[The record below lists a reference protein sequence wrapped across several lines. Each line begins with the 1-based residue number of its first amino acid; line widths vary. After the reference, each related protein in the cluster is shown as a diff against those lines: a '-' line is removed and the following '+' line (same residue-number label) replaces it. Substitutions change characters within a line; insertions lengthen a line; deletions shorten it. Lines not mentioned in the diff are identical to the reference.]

1 MFNTTYKLQ
10 RKKTFFEEQTVQGI
24 MGNATTRT
32 KNIIYEL

>member
-1 MFNTTYKLQ
+1 MFNTTNKLQ
-10 RKKTFFEEQTVQGI
+10 RMKTFFEEQTAQGI